1 MQQHWGNSQTFCSK
15 GHSLA
20 SLQGTTAN
28 HILTPGNMFS
38 WSSKNTNGIHVFDT
52 SGEDDV
58 GLSNDKKLDF
68 EHRYAQVKKH
78 QGTRFNHCFKAAP
91 VTALQMY
98 RLSADNIFSTVY
110 LDGRPKLTKKKKKS
124 LHHNFQLSM

>member
-20 SLQGTTAN
+20 SLQATTAN

-52 SGEDDV
+52 SGEGVV
-58 GLSNDKKLDF
+58 GLSHDKKLDF

-78 QGTRFNHCFKAAP
+78 QGTRSNHCFKAAS

-98 RLSADNIFSTVY
+98 RLSADDIFSTVY
-110 LDGRPKLTKKKKKS
+110 LDGRPKLTIC
-124 LHHNFQLSM
+124 